1 METISSDDL
10 SRRIAEELAREYER
24 IRQKVR
30 GLVDGLTTEQLWQ
43 RPFPYGN
50 SVGHLLLHLTGNL
63 SYYIGAQIGAS
74 GYVRD
79 RPREFSE
86 DSGRPKDEVLKA
98 FDRALDLVVSTLAAQ
113 TAQDWGRAY
122 EAVGAGDAPNRLAIL
137 IHCAAHAD
145 HHAGQMIYLCKQ
157 LALTAD
163 PRP

>member
-1 METISSDDL
+1 MQADATADL

-24 IRQKVR
+24 IRSKIH

-50 SVGHLLLHLTGNL
+50 SIGHLLLHLTGNL

-79 RPREFSE
+79 RPREFSD
-86 DSGRPKDEVLKA
+86 DSGRPKDDVMKA
-98 FDRALDLVVSTLAAQ
+98 FDRALDLVATTIAAQ
-113 TAQDWGRAY
+113 TAQDWSRAY

-145 HHAGQMIYLCKQ
+145 HHTGQMIYLSKQ
-157 LALTAD
+157 LALTAA
-163 PRP
+163 

>member
-24 IRQKVR
+24 IRHKVH
-30 GLVDGLTTEQLWQ
+30 GLVDGLTTQQLWQ

-50 SVGHLLLHLTGNL
+50 SIGHLLLHLTGNL
-63 SYYIGAQIGAS
+63 SYYIGAQIAAS

-79 RPREFSE
+79 RPLEFSDE
-86 DSGRPKDEVLKA
+86 SGRAKDDVLKG
-98 FDRALDLVVSTLAAQ
+98 FDRALDLVIATLAAQ

-137 IHCAAHAD
+137 VHCATHAD
-145 HHAGQMIYLCKQ
+145 HHAGQMVYLSKQ
-157 LALTAD
+157 LALTA
-163 PRP
+163 P